1 MFDLDWSNPAFFFK
15 VTLLVEWICP
25 ACSLGISFSGSFLWS
40 RQSKTLGLEVF
51 FYQILKARFSLKLL
65 CVSVLTYISKVIRS
79 VYQLQFSGYEIW
91 IFEFKLYH
99 STIWL
104 RREECSISYLTESS
118 SHAREIAVTVQVFPG
133 SPRFSITAASQSA
146 CA

>member
-1 MFDLDWSNPAFFFK
+1 MNLPRLFPWHLFFWVFPLK
-15 VTLLVEWICP
+15 QTIQNIRF
-25 ACSLGISFSGSFLWS
+25 GG
-40 RQSKTLGLEVF
+40 VF
-51 FYQILKARFSLKLL
+51 FLQILKARFSLKLL

-104 RREECSISYLTESS
+104 KREECSISYLTESS
-118 SHAREIAVTVQVFPG
+118 SQAREIAVTVQVFPG